1 MPADGDRDAPGL
13 SRVLTFPDLQLLTGY
28 RRRADVERTLTSQGI
43 RFFRGR
49 IGPWTTID
57 LVNHA
62 GGISGTDH
70 QSGLYSP
77 EIL

>member
-1 MPADGDRDAPGL
+1 
-13 SRVLTFPDLQLLTGY
+13 VLTFPDLQLLTGY

-43 RFFRGR
+43 RFFCGR